1 MKQTAIACCCWIA
14 AVLPSQAATVQVQ
27 VHNEAGRALLDA
39 VVFLESREAR
49 SLAKPLQGAEMAQVN
64 KQFVPRVLVVTTGT
78 AVSFPNRDTVRHHV
92 YSFSPT
98 KTFEIKLYSGTAA
111 SPVVFD
117 RAGIAV
123 LGCNIHD
130 DMVAWVVVVDT
141 PYWARSDPAGATTL
155 ADVPAGSYRLRVWHP
170 GLAVGAAATDQPLTV
185 GTTDISMVYRL
196 PGVSP

>member
-1 MKQTAIACCCWIA
+1 MKQTVIACCCWIA

-27 VHNEAGRALLDA
+27 VQNEAGRALQDA

-49 SLAKPLQGAEMAQVN
+49 SLTRPLQGAEMAQVN

-92 YSFSPT
+92 YSFAPT
-98 KTFEIKLYSGTAA
+98 KTFEIKLYSGTAV

-155 ADVPAGSYRLRVWHP
+155 VDVPAGSYRLRVWHP
-170 GLAVGAAATDQPLTV
+170 GLTVDAAATDQPLTV
-185 GTTDISMVYRL
+185 GTTDISIVYRL
-196 PGVSP
+196 QGVSP